1 MDAVKSLHKLQTA
14 LNITLVIWATVI
26 IGFAL
31 PVDHKYHGGWIFG
44 LAWFPIILFATI
56 EIVMM
61 AKRPNRFLPAFVSFI
76 APFVFIGINVL
87 RGTNVSIENF
97 VVQTAMLQ
105 FTASMLAFALQA
117 AVFPF
122 VYGTA
127 QQTKNFFQEEA
138 LPQLFGAAMGLGVC
152 WFAFSFLL
160 TYNVITPADLPLI
173 IIGILQGGISLGRI
187 LYKSRYE

>member
-1 MDAVKSLHKLQTA
+1 MKSLHKLQTA
-14 LNITLVIWATVI
+14 LNIILVIWATVI

-31 PVDHKYHGGWIFG
+31 PIDHKYHGGWIFG
-44 LAWFPIILFATI
+44 LAWFPIVLFATI
-56 EIVMM
+56 EIVTT
-61 AKRPNRFLPAFVSFI
+61 ARLPKRFFPAFITFVVPFI
-76 APFVFIGINVL
+76 FIGINVF

-127 QQTKNFFQEEA
+127 QHTKNFFQEEA
-138 LPQLFGAAMGLGVC
+138 LPQLFGAALGLGVC

-160 TYNVITPADLPLI
+160 TYSVITPADLPLI
-173 IIGILQGGISLGRI
+173 IVGILQGGINLGQT